1 MQRMIMKE
9 KVAAKILQTHY
20 ITVCFDSSG
29 VVPDVGVAK
38 SRATTLLAAHF
49 KQSVAVYVGESG
61 EGRTV
66 GVLTE
71 HLHHTSSRDDL
82 KSKFERV
89 DANCRKPTRV
99 FKIK

>member
-1 MQRMIMKE
+1 LGYLLATDQPTAENAENDNERKGGGE
-9 KVAAKILQTHY
+9 N
-20 ITVCFDSSG
+20 
-29 VVPDVGVAK
+29 PDVGVAK

-71 HLHHTSSRDDL
+71 HLHHTSSRDGQ
-82 KSKFERV
+82 S
-89 DANCRKPTRV
+89 
-99 FKIK
+99 I